1 MLLQILSI
9 LFEHVAHL
17 CLKMLRQLLFEEIT
31 DLFTM
36 LAVSISHCKEMR
48 IFESTE
54 MGHRDPHVL
63 IDFVGI
69 AW

>member
-1 MLLQILSI
+1 MLG
-9 LFEHVAHL
+9 
-17 CLKMLRQLLFEEIT
+17 QLLFEEIT

-36 LAVSISHCKEMR
+36 LAVSISHRKEMR
-48 IFESTE
+48 IFESAE

-69 AW
+69 AR